1 MATFDTQGISLYYE
15 THGARGKPP
24 LLLVSGLGGAGTSWG
39 SYAERFAKDYLVV
52 IPDQRGT
59 GKTTRSE
66 DGYSTPQLATDLASL
81 LSHLDVGPAH
91 VVGTSTGGAI
101 AQMMALDHPDVV
113 RSITLASSFAKPDAY
128 LRRELELRRKL
139 MADADLRTVYT
150 CYALF
155 LFSPRFTRENPERV
169 SAWVD
174 RCASGTPEREV
185 ALKRIDMIMA
195 HDALVRLGQVRKPTL
210 VIGGD
215 QDFCTPP
222 HLSDELVAGILGAER
237 VVLPGGH
244 MIHEERADLFFD
256 AVRAFIE
263 LH

>member
-1 MATFDTQGISLYYE
+1 L
-15 THGARGKPP
+15 H
-24 LLLVSGLGGAGTSWG
+24 
-39 SYAERFAKDYLVV
+39 
-52 IPDQRGT
+52 
-59 GKTTRSE
+59 
-66 DGYSTPQLATDLASL
+66 
-81 LSHLDVGPAH
+81 
-91 VVGTSTGGAI
+91 
-101 AQMMALDHPDVV
+101 
-113 RSITLASSFAKPDAY
+113 
-128 LRRELELRRKL
+128 
-139 MADADLRTVYT
+139 TVYT